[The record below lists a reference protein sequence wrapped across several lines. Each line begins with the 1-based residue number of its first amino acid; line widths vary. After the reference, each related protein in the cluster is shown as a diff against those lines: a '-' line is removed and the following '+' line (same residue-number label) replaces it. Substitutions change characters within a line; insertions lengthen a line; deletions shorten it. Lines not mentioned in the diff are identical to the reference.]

1 MEGVSSLNQPLIN
14 DDRQPVPSSIA
25 KGDQIQGL
33 LSGGWTNERH
43 SSYISSMEASFVEQ
57 LRSGSKAIQEG
68 LCQSSM
74 RIPRDDAR
82 SHDVPESPWVVVRR
96 FRPRGAHHGDG
107 MEVEPLVD
115 GYGSGT
121 DTAREKV
128 RTHARVAK
136 ASAIIEVTDQ
146 NFPEEGIQ
154 SSNGAC
160 KRQKSTPGNASNG
173 QGT

>member
-33 LSGGWTNERH
+33 LSGEWTNERH

-68 LCQSSM
+68 LCQSM

-96 FRPRGAHHGDG
+96 FRPRGVHHGDG

-115 GYGSGT
+115 GYGS
-121 DTAREKV
+121 
-128 RTHARVAK
+128 
-136 ASAIIEVTDQ
+136 EVTDQ

>member
-1 MEGVSSLNQPLIN
+1 
-14 DDRQPVPSSIA
+14 
-25 KGDQIQGL
+25 GDQIQGL
-33 LSGGWTNERH
+33 LSGEWTNERH

-68 LCQSSM
+68 LCQSM

-96 FRPRGAHHGDG
+96 FRPRGVHHGDG

-136 ASAIIEVTDQ
+136 ASAII
-146 NFPEEGIQ
+146 
-154 SSNGAC
+154 
-160 KRQKSTPGNASNG
+160 
-173 QGT
+173 

>member
-1 MEGVSSLNQPLIN
+1 
-14 DDRQPVPSSIA
+14 
-25 KGDQIQGL
+25 
-33 LSGGWTNERH
+33 
-43 SSYISSMEASFVEQ
+43 MEASFVEQ

-96 FRPRGAHHGDG
+96 FRPRGVHHGDG

-136 ASAIIEVTDQ
+136 ASAII
-146 NFPEEGIQ
+146 G
-154 SSNGAC
+154 
-160 KRQKSTPGNASNG
+160 KSKLHYIV
-173 QGT
+173 QHIIDH